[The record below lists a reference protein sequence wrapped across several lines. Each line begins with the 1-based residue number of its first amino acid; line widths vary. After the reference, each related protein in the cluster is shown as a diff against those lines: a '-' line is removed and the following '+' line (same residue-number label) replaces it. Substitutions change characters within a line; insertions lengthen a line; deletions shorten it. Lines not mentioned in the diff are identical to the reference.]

1 MFEAF
6 SKVQWKRTLPLLVI
20 CGALAAAAGVVG
32 IDDNTVGGSLAW
44 LSAIALVLAFA
55 HPWRTSRRFLLLT
68 GASVLAFVVVVVVGG
83 VIDNAGVDMGA
94 VGDAAFYVA
103 VLLCPA
109 ALVVGIIGAVV
120 TWVTSRR
127 AHHAPPGKPVA

>member
-6 SKVQWKRTLPLLVI
+6 SKPQWKRTLVFFVV

-32 IDDNTVGGSLAW
+32 IDDNSVGGSLAW

-68 GASVLAFVVVVVVGG
+68 GASVLAFVALVVGGG
-83 VIDNAGVDMGA
+83 VIDNAGVD
-94 VGDAAFYVA
+94 VGGVAF
-103 VLLCPA
+103 LLAIFVCPA
-109 ALVVGIIGAVV
+109 GLVVGVIGAVV
-120 TWVTSRR
+120 TLVASRR
-127 AHHAPPGKPVA
+127 AHQVPPGKPVI

>member
-6 SKVQWKRTLPLLVI
+6 SKPQWKRTLVFFVV

-32 IDDNTVGGSLAW
+32 IDDNSVGGSLAW

-68 GASVLAFVVVVVVGG
+68 GASVLAFVACTVLSATLE
-83 VIDNAGVDMGA
+83 NAGVAGA
-94 VGDAAFYVA
+94 GGIFFLIAIF
-103 VLLCPA
+103 LCPA
-109 ALVVGIIGAVV
+109 GFVVGIIGATV
-120 TWVTSRR
+120 TLVASRR
-127 AHHAPPGKPVA
+127 AHHVPPGKPVT